1 MAPNDLEEMKLLD
14 DSAKI
19 DELEDMKNANSVE
32 SQRESSQKTGKK
44 RKGKKSAKLDQTD
57 ANIADTIH

>member
-1 MAPNDLEEMKLLD
+1 MAPNDLEEMKLLN

-32 SQRESSQKTGKK
+32 SQRESS
-44 RKGKKSAKLDQTD
+44 
-57 ANIADTIH
+57 